1 MNTKRVIK
9 KTLNEVAGISFE
21 VRKWAQVI
29 ENYVKDYVAKE
40 REKLKAQQPKV
51 EPKSEPKKD
60 FSWSYSDDGPGDN
73 EFQTDYTHFETH
85 GGDKYDSAKVYSF
98 DLYINPDVLDEYPKI
113 KEAIGD
119 KLFKVELDG
128 EGEFSV

>member
-1 MNTKRVIK
+1 MNIKGFVIK
-9 KTLNEVAGISFE
+9 KLNEVAGISFE

-60 FSWSYSDDGPGDN
+60 FSWLIVTGKHN
-73 EFQTDYTHFETH
+73 
-85 GGDKYDSAKVYSF
+85 
-98 DLYINPDVLDEYPKI
+98 L
-113 KEAIGD
+113 
-119 KLFKVELDG
+119 
-128 EGEFSV
+128 